1 MQNKIV
7 KLTWKNSI
15 IEYQILNK
23 FENQFRI
30 KQKLLIKTFYYSLCK
45 KNK

>member
-23 FENQFRI
+23 FEN
-30 KQKLLIKTFYYSLCK
+30 
-45 KNK
+45 